1 MAIGCFP
8 QLPAQRQ
15 DVSPQPLPSAPLL
28 AAVPFASASH
38 HVTQSFQSYTARST
52 GTKLCPQQPLAIHS
66 QPSVTGT
73 ENFPYQQ
80 FYSPFS
86 GPVEIVP
93 QQNLESNRLIQET
106 AATSYLTHYS
116 PPSPVKPVELDFHQ
130 LPTADPRHLSDE
142 LTFACSISNELP
154 NIFEYLEDD
163 EDLET
168 PLTPFEPPTELE
180 PWLDSMA
187 LQSDLYHNGPGS
199 LAKNDFIDNISPVRR
214 HAQSSNLNSCCFSSS
229 HKSSTPQL
237 TELSCGL
244 ISKGRSFSF
253 YRQD

>member
-8 QLPAQRQ
+8 QLPAQRD
-15 DVSPQPLPSAPLL
+15 DVSPQPLPSAPFL

-52 GTKLCPQQPLAIHS
+52 GTKLRPQQPLAIPS

-73 ENFPYQQ
+73 EHLPHQQ

-86 GPVEIVP
+86 GPVERIP
-93 QQNLESNRLIQET
+93 QQQLESNRLVQQT

-130 LPTADPRHLSDE
+130 LPTADPRHLSADE

-199 LAKNDFIDNISPVRR
+199 LAEDDFID
-214 HAQSSNLNSCCFSSS
+214 LNSYCFSSS
-229 HKSSTPQL
+229 QMSSTPQL

-244 ISKGRSFSF
+244 ISKGRNFRF